1 MKISNLAAIALCT
14 VSFLTPA
21 SSPYAY
27 ANEDERAAIE
37 NTTAQDE
44 ALKQS
49 FERGEF
55 SKIVETLQ
63 PLKNKTPKQ
72 YNMLISALMN
82 TDLDEAE
89 EAAEDFIHVH
99 GNNFKAYHMH
109 ASVMGAQASS
119 SIFSALGYAKK
130 AKKSLEKAV
139 EIAPDNI
146 AVYQA
151 LMQFHLMAPSIA
163 GGDMDEAVKLTQKI
177 AELDATE
184 GQFALARVYLED
196 GKETEAKAVFEK
208 LIEDEATQIRGRVE
222 LGSFYLGD
230 KQYASSYD
238 ILTPLADV
246 EIAEVEK
253 KESEAW
259 EAYQEAKSNLLYGKY
274 RLGQVAVESGK
285 YTTVGIN
292 ALEGYLEDYATT
304 NIDRKSLP
312 STKWA
317 QLRLAELYL
326 NANRIDEA
334 QRMVNLLDGE
344 HDERFSKILKKINKA
359 IKKRAAVQHRKAR
372 FLASFNLSVYA
383 LQRFNGI
390 N

>member
-1 MKISNLAAIALCT
+1 MKISNLAATALCA

-21 SSPYAY
+21 SSLYAY
-27 ANEDERAAIE
+27 ANEIERAAIE

-89 EAAEDFIHVH
+89 EAAKDFIHVH

-208 LIEDEATQIRGRVE
+208 LIEDKATQIRGRVE

-359 IKKRAAVQHRKAR
+359 IKKRAAV
-372 FLASFNLSVYA
+372 
-383 LQRFNGI
+383 
-390 N
+390 

>member
-1 MKISNLAAIALCT
+1 MKISNLAATALCT

-344 HDERFSKILKKINKA
+344 HDERFSKILKKINKG
-359 IKKRAAVQHRKAR
+359 IKKRAAV
-372 FLASFNLSVYA
+372 
-383 LQRFNGI
+383 
-390 N
+390 

>member
-1 MKISNLAAIALCT
+1 MKISNPAAIALCA

-21 SSPYAY
+21 CSLYAY
-27 ANEDERAAIE
+27 ANENERAAIE

-89 EAAEDFIHVH
+89 EAAEEFIHVH
-99 GNNFKAYHMH
+99 SNNFKAYHMH

-146 AVYQA
+146 AGYQA

-196 GKETEAKAVFEK
+196 GKEVEAKAVFEK
-208 LIEDEATQIRGRVE
+208 LIEDETTQIRGRVE

-259 EAYQEAKSNLLYGKY
+259 EAYQETKSNLLYGKY

-317 QLRLAELYL
+317 RLRLAELYL

-334 QRMVNLLDGE
+334 QRMVNLLSGE

-359 IKKRAAVQHRKAR
+359 IKKRAAV
-372 FLASFNLSVYA
+372 
-383 LQRFNGI
+383 
-390 N
+390 

>member
-14 VSFLTPA
+14 VSLLTPA
-21 SSPYAY
+21 SSPCAY
-27 ANEDERAAIE
+27 ANEGERAAIE

-259 EAYQEAKSNLLYGKY
+259 EAYQETKSNLLYGKY

-359 IKKRAAVQHRKAR
+359 IKKRAAV
-372 FLASFNLSVYA
+372 
-383 LQRFNGI
+383 
-390 N
+390 

>member
-1 MKISNLAAIALCT
+1 MKISNLAATVLCAVT
-14 VSFLTPA
+14 FLTPV
-21 SSPYAY
+21 SSLNAY
-27 ANEDERAAIE
+27 ANESERAAIE
-37 NTTAQDE
+37 NTAAQDE

-49 FERGEF
+49 FERDEF
-55 SKIVETLQ
+55 SKVIETLK

-99 GNNFKAYHMH
+99 SNDFKAYHMH

-119 SIFSALGYAKK
+119 SIFSALSYAKK

-163 GGDMDEAVKLTQKI
+163 GGDIDEAVKLTQKI
-177 AELDATE
+177 SELDIKE

-196 GKETEAKAVFEK
+196 GKEAEAKALFAK
-208 LIEDEATQIRGRVE
+208 LIEDETTQIRGRVE

-230 KQYASSYD
+230 KQYASSYE
-238 ILTPLADV
+238 ILTPLVDV
-246 EIAEVEK
+246 ELAEVEK
-253 KESEAW
+253 KGSEAW
-259 EAYQEAKSNLLYGKY
+259 EAYQKTKSNLLYGKY
-274 RLGQVAVESGK
+274 RLGQVAVESGE
-285 YTTVGIN
+285 YTNVGIN

-304 NIDRKSLP
+304 NIDTESLP

-326 NANRIDEA
+326 NADRIDEA
-334 QRMVNLLDGE
+334 QRMVNLLESE

-359 IKKRAAVQHRKAR
+359 IKKRAAV
-372 FLASFNLSVYA
+372 
-383 LQRFNGI
+383 
-390 N
+390 

>member
-1 MKISNLAAIALCT
+1 MKISNLAATALCA

-21 SSPYAY
+21 FSPYAY
-27 ANEDERAAIE
+27 ANENERAAIE
-37 NTTAQDE
+37 NTTTQDE

-89 EAAEDFIHVH
+89 EAAGDFIHVH

-208 LIEDEATQIRGRVE
+208 LIEDETTQIRGRVE

-259 EAYQEAKSNLLYGKY
+259 EAYQETKSNLLYGKY

-292 ALEGYLEDYATT
+292 ALEGYLEDYANT
-304 NIDRKSLP
+304 NIDRESLP

-359 IKKRAAVQHRKAR
+359 IKKRAAV
-372 FLASFNLSVYA
+372 
-383 LQRFNGI
+383 
-390 N
+390 

>member
-359 IKKRAAVQHRKAR
+359 IKKRAAV
-372 FLASFNLSVYA
+372 
-383 LQRFNGI
+383 
-390 N
+390 

>member
-1 MKISNLAAIALCT
+1 MKISNLAATALCA

-21 SSPYAY
+21 SSLYAY
-27 ANEDERAAIE
+27 ANEIERAAIE

-196 GKETEAKAVFEK
+196 GKEVEAKAVFEK
-208 LIEDEATQIRGRVE
+208 LIEDETTQIRGRVE

-238 ILTPLADV
+238 ILIPLADV

-259 EAYQEAKSNLLYGKY
+259 EAYQETKSNLLYGKY

-292 ALEGYLEDYATT
+292 ALEGYLEDYANT
-304 NIDRKSLP
+304 NIDRESLP

-334 QRMVNLLDGE
+334 QRMVNLLSGE

-359 IKKRAAVQHRKAR
+359 IKKRAAV
-372 FLASFNLSVYA
+372 
-383 LQRFNGI
+383 
-390 N
+390 